1 MGDKPETG
9 GRKKRISIKR
19 VAEEAGVS
27 VAAVS
32 LALSGKGRVS
42 QKRAEEIK
50 KIADRL
56 GFIPNHNA
64 SRLRSGES
72 ILLGLMVNDISNPFY
87 AELTKDVE
95 EQAYAHD
102 YLSLIAN
109 TNDDLERQ
117 SALIRA
123 MIGQGVAGLII
134 VPAAGSTPDTF
145 SLLRDWGMPYVMAVR
160 DIGDQSAD
168 FVGFDD
174 PEAGRIAGEHLL
186 DLGHESFVMLGGAIE
201 THNWKQRLAGLRKA
215 LAARGVELPDSHVRP
230 FYPTRRGATQ
240 HMNALLDEGLHFTA
254 LVCFNDYVAMGA
266 YEALRDR
273 REIGREISVI
283 GFDNVPES
291 AGLNPPL
298 TTVELYPRRIGRQAA
313 LALLHRLKSEEGARE
328 RVYLMPE
335 LVERRSTGAA
345 RAE

>member
-1 MGDKPETG
+1 MGDKPETSS
-9 GRKKRISIKR
+9 RKKRISIKR

-145 SLLRDWGMPYVMAVR
+145 SLLRDWGMPYVIAVR

-168 FVGFDD
+168 FVG
-174 PEAGRIAGEHLL
+174 
-186 DLGHESFVMLGGAIE
+186 
-201 THNWKQRLAGLRKA
+201 
-215 LAARGVELPDSHVRP
+215 
-230 FYPTRRGATQ
+230 
-240 HMNALLDEGLHFTA
+240 
-254 LVCFNDYVAMGA
+254 
-266 YEALRDR
+266 
-273 REIGREISVI
+273 
-283 GFDNVPES
+283 
-291 AGLNPPL
+291 
-298 TTVELYPRRIGRQAA
+298 
-313 LALLHRLKSEEGARE
+313 
-328 RVYLMPE
+328 
-335 LVERRSTGAA
+335 
-345 RAE
+345 